1 MTNGILVRRKRGCN
15 MYHGTEI
22 GFGNNDNETP
32 LEMSQRENERL
43 NRTIDRLRKEN
54 KEFRELI
61 KHFIQH
67 PEDKSLVAKAKMI
80 YLFT

>member
-1 MTNGILVRRKRGCN
+1 MYNGA
-15 MYHGTEI
+15 EI
-22 GFGNNDNETP
+22 GHGGNDDYDP
-32 LEMSQRENERL
+32 QRENERL
-43 NRTIDRLRKEN
+43 NLTIDRLRKEN

-61 KHFIQH
+61 KHFIQY